1 MIELMLLMQEYLH
14 IKQKNDLDNQIL
26 AINEYANENNI
37 QIQNI
42 FKEVASGIDM
52 DRKEFLKVLDLVK
65 QKKVNKVIITYKD
78 RITRLSFSMIEQF
91 FNSYGTKIIII
102 NSQVENSNGLL
113 GEENEILEDIIS
125 LIHILSTKMYS
136 NRRKRKLGIINED
149 LKLETENE

>member
-1 MIELMLLMQEYLH
+1 MLLMQEYLH